1 MHSNRLKL
9 PDSGFPLSG
18 SNVLLCNMSKLSLSF
33 PDYLSDTEQARL
45 QTISN
50 PAQAKFYQHSR
61 CLLRTLLGQLL
72 HQPPAEICFSTTA
85 HGKPQLTQHQLQFNI
100 SHSQHWLCIAL
111 ATVPVGVGVDIEFT
125 AQAPIRPWLALAKR
139 FFTANEY
146 QHLTKQPAEQLANHF
161 FQLWTQKEAVLKA
174 HGGGISAGLQRL
186 DLLTHL
192 HSLDDQRYQTEYSQ
206 PIPQLH
212 CSVSLQTKAE
222 TPISYYILSD
232 QLEIEPLLP
241 PYIHHLC
248 LKPNSL

>member
-1 MHSNRLKL
+1 M
-9 PDSGFPLSG
+9 
-18 SNVLLCNMSKLSLSF
+18 LCNMVTLSLSF
-33 PDYLSDTEQARL
+33 SDNLSDEEQARL
-45 QTISN
+45 QTISH

-72 HQPPAEICFSTTA
+72 HQPPAEICFSTAA

-111 ATVPVGVGVDIEFT
+111 ATVPVGVDIEFT
-125 AQAPIRPWLALAKR
+125 AHTPVRPWLALAKR

-146 QHLTKQPAEQLANHF
+146 QYLIQQSAEQLAEHF
-161 FQLWTQKEAVLKA
+161 FQLWIQKEAVLKA

-192 HSLDDQRYQTEYSQ
+192 HSLDEKIYTTEYSQ
-206 PIPQLH
+206 PIPELH
-212 CSVSLQTKAE
+212 CAVSLQTKAE
-222 TPISYYILSD
+222 SPINYYILND
-232 QLEIEPLLP
+232 QLEIEPLQP

>member
-1 MHSNRLKL
+1 MHSNRLTL
-9 PDSGFPLSG
+9 PDNWFPLSG
-18 SNVLLCNMSKLSLSF
+18 SKILLCNMTTLNLSVPDNLSGE
-33 PDYLSDTEQARL
+33 EQARL
-45 QTISN
+45 QTISH
-50 PAQAKFYQHSR
+50 PTQAKFYQQSR

-72 HQPPAEICFSTTA
+72 HQPPAEICFSTA
-85 HGKPQLTQHQLQFNI
+85 SHGKPQLTQHPLQFNI

-111 ATVPVGVGVDIEFT
+111 ATVPVGVDIEFT
-125 AQAPIRPWLALAKR
+125 AHTPVRPWLALAKR

-146 QHLTKQPAEQLANHF
+146 QYLTQQSAEQLAEHF

-192 HSLDDQRYQTEYSQ
+192 HSLDEQIYATEYSQ
-206 PIPQLH
+206 PIPALH
-212 CSVSLQTKAE
+212 CAVSLQTKVE
-222 TPISYYILSD
+222 SPISYYILND
-232 QLEIEPLLP
+232 QLEIEPLQP

>member
-1 MHSNRLKL
+1 MHSNILTL
-9 PDSGFPLSG
+9 PDSWFPLSG
-18 SNVLLCNMSKLSLSF
+18 SKILLCNMTKLNLSF
-33 PDYLSDTEQARL
+33 PDNLSDEEQARL
-45 QTISN
+45 QTISH
-50 PAQAKFYQHSR
+50 PDQAKFYQHSR
-61 CLLRTLLGQLL
+61 GLLRTLLGQLL
-72 HQPPAEICFSTTA
+72 HQPPAEICFSNTA

-111 ATVPVGVGVDIEFT
+111 ATDPVGVDIEFT

-146 QHLTKQPAEQLANHF
+146 QHLTKQPADQLANHF

-192 HSLDDQRYQTEYSQ
+192 HSLDEQRYETEYSQ
-206 PIPQLH
+206 PIPELH
-212 CSVSLQTKAE
+212 CAISLQTLAE

-232 QLEIEPLLP
+232 QLEIASLLP
-241 PYIHHLC
+241 PYIDHLC

>member
-1 MHSNRLKL
+1 MHSNRLLL
-9 PDSGFPLSG
+9 PDSWYQLSG
-18 SNVLLCNMSKLSLSF
+18 SNVLLCNMTTLSLSF
-33 PDYLSDTEQARL
+33 SGYLSDTEQARI

-50 PAQAKFYQHSR
+50 PAQAKFYRQSR
-61 CLLRTLLGQLL
+61 CLLRALLGQLL
-72 HQPPAEICFSTTA
+72 HKPPAEICFSTAA

-111 ATVPVGVGVDIEFT
+111 ATDPVGVDIEFT
-125 AQAPIRPWLALAKR
+125 AQAPVRPWLALAKR
-139 FFTANEY
+139 FFTAHEY
-146 QHLTKQPAEQLANHF
+146 QHLTKQPADQLTNHF

-174 HGGGISAGLQRL
+174 HGGGISAGLQRF
-186 DLLTHL
+186 DLLKHL
-192 HSLDDQRYQTEYSQ
+192 HSLDERLYVTEYSQ

-212 CSVSLQTKAE
+212 CAVSLQTKAE
-222 TPISYYILSD
+222 TPIRYYILND